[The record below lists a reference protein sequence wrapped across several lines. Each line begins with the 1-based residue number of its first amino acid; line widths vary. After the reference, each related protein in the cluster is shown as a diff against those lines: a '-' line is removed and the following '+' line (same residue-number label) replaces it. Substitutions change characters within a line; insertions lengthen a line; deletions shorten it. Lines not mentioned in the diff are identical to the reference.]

1 MNWRIFFM
9 KPDFEERCRRHIQ
22 MESELEQP
30 LTVRSEAH
38 FMLDD
43 IAEKIL
49 SGKGIQPEDTVFLEM
64 LWREL
69 REEDPGIADALSR
82 FRSAG
87 LITEGEDLFASCY
100 FFVSKQIGPESGALR
115 DAIMFRSDPEMFS
128 DIAAGIRMPERTRSA
143 LVSIYRKM
151 FGLRTSSEKDDV
163 SIRHH
168 DGSQSRYY

>member
-1 MNWRIFFM
+1 
-9 KPDFEERCRRHIQ
+9 

-49 SGKGIQPEDTVFLEM
+49 SGKEGIQPEDTVFLEM